1 MSNYIKIFLSGLFH
15 ETHTF
20 LDKLTRLEA
29 FHVKHGK
36 TIRDCQGDS
45 SPIGGILELLAQN
58 KVEVVLGTDYR
69 AAPSGIVEDAVLESF
84 WKDLENAWD
93 PDVDGVF
100 LVLHGAMVTE
110 SHKDV
115 EGEILQ
121 RIRKL
126 PEASKLPVFG
136 VYDLHANFTPVMAKF
151 ANGLIAYREN
161 PHTDARESAV
171 RAASL
176 MLSCLQNGEV
186 PSMVYRSTGL
196 VWEPT
201 ETGTADVP
209 MASLEELARK
219 LEEENDSVLAA
230 NINGGFAYANSP
242 YTGVSFQIITTDQ
255 EKSSPLLDQLEE
267 KAQEVDALAKS
278 PALPIDD
285 VFQIIHSESCA
296 GLTLLIEPSDNIGG
310 GAPGDGTGLLRK
322 IVEVDLQ
329 KVAICINDPA
339 AVEFLRNTQI
349 GEVKELAIGGRGSR
363 FDPGPLTLSVE
374 LVSQNE
380 GRFRL
385 EDSKSHLAS
394 MHGDYFEMGPCAVVR
409 HRGITILLTSNKT
422 PPFDLGQWRSQRIE
436 PTSMKYI
443 VVKGAVAHRRAYDPI
458 TARSFW
464 VDTPGP
470 CRMENAGVR
479 K

>member
-84 WKDLENAWD
+84 WQDLENAWD

-201 ETGTADVP
+201 ATGTADVP

-230 NINGGFAYANSP
+230 NINGGFAYANF
-242 YTGVSFQIITTDQ
+242 V
-255 EKSSPLLDQLEE
+255 PLIQL
-267 KAQEVDALAKS
+267 QSTCD
-278 PALPIDD
+278 
-285 VFQIIHSESCA
+285 
-296 GLTLLIEPSDNIGG
+296 
-310 GAPGDGTGLLRK
+310 
-322 IVEVDLQ
+322 
-329 KVAICINDPA
+329 
-339 AVEFLRNTQI
+339 
-349 GEVKELAIGGRGSR
+349 
-363 FDPGPLTLSVE
+363 
-374 LVSQNE
+374 
-380 GRFRL
+380 
-385 EDSKSHLAS
+385 LAS
-394 MHGDYFEMGPCAVVR
+394 INR
-409 HRGITILLTSNKT
+409 
-422 PPFDLGQWRSQRIE
+422 
-436 PTSMKYI
+436 
-443 VVKGAVAHRRAYDPI
+443 GAVAAAQVFHPALSVLQPYLCMHPADGGIRAQIDAHGHLVVGAPDHHGI
-458 TARSFW
+458 SAESLDAPFALIL
-464 VDTPGP
+464 VADLH
-470 CRMENAGVR
+470 
-479 K
+479 